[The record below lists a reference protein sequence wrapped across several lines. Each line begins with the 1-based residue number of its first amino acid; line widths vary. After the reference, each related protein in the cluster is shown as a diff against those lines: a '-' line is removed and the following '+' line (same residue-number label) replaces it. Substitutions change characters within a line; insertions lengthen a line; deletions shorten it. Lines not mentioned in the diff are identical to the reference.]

1 MCPSI
6 LNADHSKLQFE
17 IDRVATDS
25 DFLHLD
31 VMDNIFVPNITF
43 SLDESRSI
51 IEASP
56 IPVDA
61 HLMINNPDSDAVKYA
76 KTGAANVTFH
86 IEASENPLATISA
99 IKEAGSRASV
109 AIKPG
114 TLFSRVESLLTQID
128 MLLVMTVE
136 PGFGGQKFMADMM
149 PKLQEARSAIDSMG
163 RDIWLQVD
171 GGIAMETIAVAAAA
185 GADAFVAGSAVYK
198 AESPA
203 VALQELRKLATQAAS
218 LE

>member
-61 HLMINNPDSDAVKYA
+61 HLMINYPDSDAVKYA
-76 KTGAANVTFH
+76 KAGAANVTFH
-86 IEASENPLATISA
+86 IEASEDPLATISA
-99 IKEAGSRASV
+99 IKAAGSRASV

-114 TLFSRVESLLTQID
+114 TAFNRVESLLTQID

-203 VALQELRKLATQAAS
+203 LALQELRKLATQAAS

>member
-25 DFLHLD
+25 DYLHLD

>member
-76 KTGAANVTFH
+76 KAGAANVTFH
-86 IEASENPLATISA
+86 IEASEDPLATISA
-99 IKEAGSRASV
+99 IKAAGSRASV

-114 TLFSRVESLLTQID
+114 TAFNRVESLLTQID

>member
-17 IDRVATDS
+17 IDRVAIDS

-86 IEASENPLATISA
+86 IEASEDPLATISA
-99 IKEAGSRASV
+99 IKAAGSRASV

-114 TLFSRVESLLTQID
+114 TAFSRVESLLTQID

>member
-17 IDRVATDS
+17 IDRVAIDS
-25 DFLHLD
+25 DYLHLD
-31 VMDNIFVPNITF
+31 VMDNIFVPNLTF

-76 KTGAANVTFH
+76 KGGAAIVTFH
-86 IEASENPLATISA
+86 IEASEDPLATISA
-99 IKEAGSRASV
+99 IKAAGSRASV

-114 TLFSRVESLLTQID
+114 TAFSRVESLLTQID

-136 PGFGGQKFMADMM
+136 
-149 PKLQEARSAIDSMG
+149 E
-163 RDIWLQVD
+163 
-171 GGIAMETIAVAAAA
+171 IAVAERSHLSQK
-185 GADAFVAGSAVYK
+185 F
-198 AESPA
+198 
-203 VALQELRKLATQAAS
+203 
-218 LE
+218 

>member
-6 LNADHSKLQFE
+6 LNADHSKLHSE
-17 IDRVATDS
+17 IERVAADS
-25 DFLHLD
+25 DLLHLD
-31 VMDNIFVPNITF
+31 VMDNIFVPNLTF
-43 SLDESRSI
+43 SLDQSREI
-51 IEASP
+51 IEASS

-61 HLMINNPDSDAVKYA
+61 HLMINAPDSDAFKYA
-76 KTGAANVTFH
+76 QAGAVSVTFH
-86 IEASENPLATISA
+86 IEASDHPLATISA
-99 IKEAGSRASV
+99 IRAAGARASV

-114 TLFSRVESLLTQID
+114 TPFSRVEPLLTEID

-136 PGFGGQKFMADMM
+136 PGFGGQKFMTEMM
-149 PKLQEARSAIDSMG
+149 PKLHEARAAIDSIG

-171 GGIAMETIAVAAAA
+171 GGIAMETIAIAATA

-203 VALQELRKLATQAAS
+203 KALQELRKLATQAAS

>member
-76 KTGAANVTFH
+76 KAGAANVTFH